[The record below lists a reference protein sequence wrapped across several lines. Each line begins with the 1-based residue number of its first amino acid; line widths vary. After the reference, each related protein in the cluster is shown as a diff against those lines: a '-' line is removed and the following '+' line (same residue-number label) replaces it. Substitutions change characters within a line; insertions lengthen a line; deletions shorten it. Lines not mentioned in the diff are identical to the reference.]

1 MPAPAASA
9 PVAPADAAAAL
20 AAQAEAQLQQLLAQ
34 MLQRSQ
40 AASDAANA
48 LRDRIQREQ
57 TAATSGATARRY
69 HVFAVPDETRLVA
82 LRDVAELNGHKP
94 LDPQPCTL
102 DEAMQVI
109 NATLH
114 DPLLEPDPP
123 EVPAKQPPPAPPTD
137 AVFTVT
143 APPPPVDH
151 ASAAP

>member
-57 TAATSGATARRY
+57 TAAASGATARRY
-69 HVFAVPDETRLVA
+69 HVFAVPGEPRLVA
-82 LRDVAELNGHKP
+82 LRDVAELNGHHP
-94 LDPQPCTL
+94 LDPQPCSL

-114 DPLLEPDPP
+114 DPLLDPDSP
-123 EVPAKQPPPAPPTD
+123 EAPAKPPAPAPTD

-143 APPPPVDH
+143 APPPSVDH
-151 ASAAP
+151 ASATP